1 MNLYLVRHGYT
12 EENSKG
18 TYYGD
23 IDVGLNNIGEL
34 QCKFL
39 KEKLSEVEFSCVYTS
54 TKKRAIQS
62 AELILENK
70 EYNLIKSEKLNERS
84 FGIFEGLD
92 YIELEK
98 SYKEEYEAWSKDW
111 IGYKIKNGESHLE
124 FSNRVYEFLEHILD
138 KHKNQENLLLVCHGG
153 VIRAIYTY
161 IMNKQVDLF
170 WKFACKNG
178 DLSIIKYEYGNLYID
193 SISHNKY

>member
-62 AELILENK
+62 AELILKNK

-98 SYKEEYEAWSKDW
+98 SYKEEYKAWSKDW

-178 DLSIIKYEYGNLYID
+178 DLAIIKYEYGNLYID

>member
-23 IDVGLNNIGEL
+23 LNIGLNTRGQL

-39 KEKLSEVEFSCVYTS
+39 KEELSKVQFSFVYTS
-54 TKKRAIQS
+54 TKRRAVES
-62 AELILENK
+62 AEIILGYK
-70 EYNLIKSEKLNERS
+70 SYNLIKSDKLNERS

-92 YIELEK
+92 YIELQK
-98 SYKEEYEAWSKDW
+98 LHKEEYEAWNKDW
-111 IGYKIKNGESHLE
+111 IGYKIKDGESHLE
-124 FSNRVYEFLEHILD
+124 FSKRVYDFLEHILSI
-138 KHKNQENLLLVCHGG
+138 HKDDENILLVCHAG

-161 IMNKQVDLF
+161 IMDKNMNLF
-170 WKFACKNG
+170 WKFGCKNG
-178 DLSIIKYEYGNLYID
+178 DLSMIKYEYGNLYID
-193 SISHNKY
+193 SIIHNKY